1 MKELF
6 LAYLFKLRHDITFK
20 ITLII
25 GGGMALLM
33 ALIYFGLSCLLE
45 INMCSGPTMLIASL
59 SPVQNFGL
67 AVPINLVT
75 FTVMEFNQGGIRN
88 KIIGGHSKGQI
99 YTSIFLNGLV
109 FTFALMIIYVLLSF
123 ALGSAFGAIFSN
135 IYKDAGAMTSEYEQ
149 FYILKMIV
157 LACFCYISIV
167 SFTVFFSTLFRNIGP
182 SIPVIIISLLICYL
196 GASIVASVAYDNET
210 LLWVGR
216 IVDPLYC
223 IGANESV
230 NVETIT
236 NAEVGDMGMILS
248 STVTTET
255 FVSGICS
262 NLFYTTLFF
271 TGGILIFS
279 KRDIK

>member
-6 LAYLFKLRHDITFK
+6 LAYLFKLRHDLTFR

-25 GGGMALLM
+25 GGGLALLM
-33 ALIYFGLSCLLE
+33 TLLYFGLSFLLE
-45 INMCSGPTMLIASL
+45 YNMCNGVNMLISSL

-67 AVPINLVT
+67 AVPINLIT

-123 ALGSAFGAIFSN
+123 GLGSAFGAIFDN
-135 IYKDAGAMTSEYEQ
+135 VMPNAGSVTARYED

-167 SFTVFFSTLFRNIGP
+167 SFTVFFATLFRNIGP
-182 SIPVIIISLLICYL
+182 AIPVIIIGLLVCYL
-196 GASIVASVAYDNET
+196 GATIVSAIAYDNET
-210 LLWVGR
+210 VLWVGR

-223 IGANESV
+223 ISANESATV
-230 NVETIT
+230 SAMVATETIDPIML
-236 NAEVGDMGMILS
+236 NS

-262 NLFYTTLFF
+262 NVFYTALFF
-271 TGGILIFS
+271 GGGILIFS

>member
-6 LAYLFKLRHDITFK
+6 LAYLFKLRHDLTFR

-25 GGGMALLM
+25 GGGLALLM
-33 ALIYFGLSCLLE
+33 TLLYFGLSFLLE
-45 INMCSGPTMLIASL
+45 VNMCNGLSMLISSL

-67 AVPINLVT
+67 AVPINLIT

-88 KIIGGHSKGQI
+88 KIIAGHSKAQI
-99 YTSIFLNGLV
+99 YASIFLNGLV

-123 ALGSAFGAIFSN
+123 GLGSAFGAIF
-135 IYKDAGAMTSEYEQ
+135 DAVKPEAQSMTTNYEQ
-149 FYILKMIV
+149 FYVLKMIV
-157 LACFCYISIV
+157 LACLCYLTIV
-167 SFTVFFSTLFRNIGP
+167 SFTVFFATLFRNIGP
-182 SIPVIIISLLICYL
+182 AIPVIIISLLVCYL
-196 GASIVASVAYDNET
+196 GATIVSAFAYDNET

-223 IGANESV
+223 ISASEAATVSQM
-230 NVETIT
+230 VETETI
-236 NAEVGDMGMILS
+236 EPMVLSS

-262 NLFYTTLFF
+262 NVFYTALFF
-271 TGGILIFS
+271 AGGILIFS